1 MEAFAAAL
9 RATIAGSDPL
19 HLLAGAAAALILA
32 VLITARLA
40 GRGGGAEA
48 LDRLGRGQQQ
58 LVGALTQMAEAQ
70 AGAQIRAME
79 AMERRLD
86 EVSARV
92 SASLAGSASQTAQ
105 SLGALGQRLSVI
117 DAAQGR
123 IEQLSGNVLGLQE
136 ILSNKQARGV
146 FGEVQLAEI
155 LRHALPSD
163 AYALQA
169 TLSNGRRADALIRL
183 PQPPGPIA
191 IDSKF
196 PLEAYRALAE
206 AKGERDRREAARA
219 LRAAVQ
225 THIAD
230 IAGRYII
237 EGETAES
244 ALMFLPSEAV
254 YAELHA
260 NHAEVVRH
268 GFERRVWIVSP
279 TTTMA
284 LLTTMRGVMRDAR
297 IASESGRIRAELG
310 ALGRDIG
317 RLVERVGNL
326 ERHLAQAGE
335 DLRGIRISADRTA
348 ARATRLEEV
357 EFGEEVKA
365 AE

>member
-1 MEAFAAAL
+1 MRAAL
-9 RATIAGSDPL
+9 AGVDPL
-19 HLLAGAAAALILA
+19 HLAAGALALLVLAIL
-32 VLITARLA
+32 VTARLA
-40 GRGGGAEA
+40 RGGQRGLGPA
-48 LDRLGRGQQQ
+48 LDRLGQGQQQ
-58 LVGALTQMAEAQ
+58 LVGALAQLAEAQ

-79 AMERRLD
+79 TMERRLG
-86 EVSARV
+86 EVSSRV
-92 SASLAGSASQTAQ
+92 SATLSGSASETAK
-105 SLGALGQRLSVI
+105 SLGALQARLSVI

-136 ILSNKQARGV
+136 ILSNKQARGA

-155 LRHALPSD
+155 LRHALPPD

-169 TLSNGRRADALIRL
+169 TLSNGRRADALVHL
-183 PQPPGPIA
+183 SHPPGPMV

-196 PLEAYRALAE
+196 PLEAYQALAS
-206 AKGERDRREAARA
+206 ARTEREKREAARA

-225 THIAD
+225 THVAHIAE
-230 IAGRYII
+230 RYII

-260 NHAEVVRH
+260 NHAEVVRQ

-284 LLTTMRGVMRDAR
+284 MLTTMRGVMRDAR
-297 IASESGRIRAELG
+297 IAAESGRIRRELG
-310 ALGRDIG
+310 ALTRDIG
-317 RLVERVGNL
+317 RLVDRVGNL

-335 DLRGIRISADRTA
+335 DLRGVRITADRA
-348 ARATRLEEV
+348 ATRATRLEEV
-357 EFGEEVKA
+357 EFGGDELSA

>member
-1 MEAFAAAL
+1 MERLAAAL
-9 RATIAGSDPL
+9 GATLAGADPL
-19 HLLAGAAAALILA
+19 HLLAGAAAVLVLA

-40 GRGGGAEA
+40 GRGRGEA
-48 LDRLGRGQQQ
+48 FERLGRGQQQ

-79 AMERRLD
+79 AMERRLE

-92 SASLAGSASQTAQ
+92 ATSLSGSASQTAR
-105 SLGALGQRLSVI
+105 SLGELHNRLAVI
-117 DAAQGR
+117 DQAQGR
-123 IEQLSGNVLGLQE
+123 IEQLSGNVLGLQD
-136 ILSNKQARGV
+136 ILSNKQARGA

-155 LRHALPSD
+155 LRAALPPD

-169 TLSNGRRADALIRL
+169 TLSNGRRVDALIRL

-196 PLEAYRALAE
+196 PLEAWQALTAANDERA
-206 AKGERDRREAARA
+206 KREAARA
-219 LRAAVQ
+219 LRTAVQ

-230 IAGRYII
+230 IAGRYIL

-260 NHAEVVRH
+260 NHSDVVRH

-297 IASESGRIRAELG
+297 IAAESGRIRAELG
-310 ALGRDIG
+310 ALGRDLG

-326 ERHLAQAGE
+326 ERHLGQAGE

-348 ARATRLEEV
+348 ARATRLEQV
-357 EFGEEVKA
+357 EFGEDLKA